1 MPFTT
6 LKEIAR
12 RERWVELRTQ
22 AQNKADTEVVEE
34 IAEINAKTDVSYY
47 DVLDKLL
54 SKIGACTE
62 LTSDPSSLKSLTSAM
77 RDIMVCKGIKS
88 EADRLEQ
95 MARIKKL
102 QMEAAFREE
111 DDDKPSG
118 VVLMPTIAED
128 VKPPSEEE
136 NDG

>member
-47 DVLDKLL
+47 EVLDKLL
-54 SKIGACTE
+54 TKIGECAE
-62 LTSDPSSLKSLTSAM
+62 LTVEPSSLKNLTSAM

-88 EADRLEQ
+88 EADKLEQ

-102 QMEAAFREE
+102 QMEASFREE

-118 VVLMPTIAED
+118 VVLIPSISEEL
-128 VKPPSEEE
+128 KPPIEE
-136 NDG
+136 DGDE